1 MLSGGTPLFS
11 FISYWISC
19 WFSARW
25 FWWCL
30 PPPRPWSSP
39 PPLLFL
45 HSSPNLPVEKKSLW
59 CTCNWRKK
67 LDWGLLVIC
76 ASVAKF
82 VNLQSPDDVPR
93 KIISPGPV
101 GVGTELETRRRR
113 ENRKRG
119 RFDDPLP
126 AWPLC
131 HSLEGEQA
139 PLQPSLWIPVNHLL
153 YVY

>member
-67 LDWGLLVIC
+67 LDWGLLMIRAVM
-76 ASVAKF
+76 F

-93 KIISPGPV
+93 KIISPWPV

-113 ENRKRG
+113 ENGKRG

-153 YVY
+153 HFY